1 MRNNYIEYENNGDKN
16 KIPSVKEYPHKIKP
30 YLKDNIADFFLGIE
44 LGYKYQ

>member
-16 KIPSVKEYPHKIKP
+16 KIPSVKEYPHKIKL

-44 LGYKYQ
+44 LGYKHQ